1 MSTKETPLKG
11 KQYTSVIRGKEK
23 VSIKDTSK
31 LPDDITALLEAE
43 SVTSLGN
50 EACTVIRYQKI
61 LDLRGERTRVL
72 KRKIRAIYTFYRLNV
87 GAFLNPLDAPF
98 AEHLLP
104 NSKWEAG
111 LHMLPKVYH
120 IDLIIRVSGDDETV
134 KDVYYHY
141 YQLIVDKEG
150 IRRS

>member
-1 MSTKETPLKG
+1 
-11 KQYTSVIRGKEK
+11 
-23 VSIKDTSK
+23 
-31 LPDDITALLEAE
+31 LE
-43 SVTSLGN
+43 N

-87 GAFLNPLDAPF
+87 GAFLSPLDAPF
-98 AEHLLP
+98 AEYLLP
-104 NSKWEAG
+104 NSKWEAD

-134 KDVYYHY
+134 KDIYYHY

-150 IRRS
+150 IRRIDKVRLPGDMEEEPITEMA